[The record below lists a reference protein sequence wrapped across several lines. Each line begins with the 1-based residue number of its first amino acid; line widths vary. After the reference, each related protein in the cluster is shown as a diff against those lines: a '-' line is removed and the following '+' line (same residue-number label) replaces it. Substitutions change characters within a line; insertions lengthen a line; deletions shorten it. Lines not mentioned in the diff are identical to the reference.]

1 MTLIILAL
9 LVALFVA
16 LNCFY
21 NLTGLF
27 SLVMQ
32 EASARL
38 IKANSDKPD
47 LSQIYEEKDYVFA
60 DADFDK

>member
-1 MTLIILAL
+1 MS
-9 LVALFVA
+9 
-16 LNCFY
+16 
-21 NLTGLF
+21 GLF

-32 EASARL
+32 EAGVRFV
-38 IKANSDKPD
+38 KTDSDNTD

>member
-9 LVALFVA
+9 LAAVLVG

-21 NLTGLF
+21 NLSGLF

-32 EASARL
+32 EAGVRFV
-38 IKANSDKPD
+38 KADSDKRD
-47 LSQIYEEKDYVFA
+47 LSHIYEEKDYVFA
-60 DADFDK
+60 DDDFDK

>member
-9 LVALFVA
+9 LAAVLIG

-21 NLTGLF
+21 NLSGLF

-32 EASARL
+32 GAGVRFV
-38 IKANSDKPD
+38 KADSDKPA

-60 DADFDK
+60 DDDFDK

>member
-32 EASARL
+32 EAGVRL
-38 IKANSDKPD
+38 VKANSDKPD

>member
-32 EASARL
+32 EAGARL